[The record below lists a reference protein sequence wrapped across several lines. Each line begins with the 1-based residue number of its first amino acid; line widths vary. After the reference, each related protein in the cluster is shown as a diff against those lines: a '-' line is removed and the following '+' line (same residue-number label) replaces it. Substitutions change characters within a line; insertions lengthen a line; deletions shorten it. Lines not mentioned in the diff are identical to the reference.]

1 MSFSVSS
8 HYQSKLDSTN
18 PSSLVLEFTF
28 AGSDMSDKVF
38 RYATISRD
46 ATDVVGKSYKVT
58 LENATQ
64 TFNSMITDKTQFF
77 KDGIF
82 NYGFSTESATNDT
95 LQMFGGVLTKTTFAN
110 NRVDLLFQDKLARLK
125 DKTIGT
131 KKNPVSF
138 VNTNVY
144 PSDLAWW
151 VVTSFG
157 DLSAVKSTSNP
168 DIVFTQW
175 EEFHNIFVD
184 NSIFVRAEF
193 KGEDVIEALQEIQ
206 RLTDS
211 VIYAEGDNKLYFNRW
226 TGAGSD
232 SFTVTDSLL
241 QAEKKL
247 KMTIDATE
255 ITNSVKVLAG
265 YNPSS
270 DTWAHEI
277 SIQNTDSINSYGR
290 HEVVYDETKVWY
302 ANSLGA
308 NNLAERIAFR
318 KSEPNIEIDP
328 IIPFTAP
335 NIQLGDEVILTTDAY
350 SLNNRAFSLQSY
362 KKNVTKKTITLE
374 LTEGFNRGGSRLHGF
389 ILDDVYWGLLDNPYN
404 PLT

>member
-28 AGSDMSDKVF
+28 AGSDMSGEVF
-38 RYATISRD
+38 KYATISRD

-58 LENATQ
+58 MENATQ
-64 TFNSMITDKTQFF
+64 TFNSIITDKTQFF

-110 NRVDLLFQDKLARLK
+110 NRVDLIFQDKLARLK

-131 KKNPVSF
+131 KKNPVTF

-144 PSDLAWW
+144 PSELAWW

-157 DLSAVKSTSNP
+157 GLDGVRSSSNV
-168 DIVFTQW
+168 DIVFDQW
-175 EEFHNIFVD
+175 EEFHTIFVD
-184 NSIFVRAEF
+184 NSIFVNAQFE
-193 KGEDVIEALQEIQ
+193 GEDVIEALQVIQ

-211 VIYAEGDNKLYFNRW
+211 VIYAEGDNKVYFNRW

-232 SFTVTDSLL
+232 SFTVTDSFM
-241 QAEKKL
+241 QSAKKL
-247 KMTIDATE
+247 KMTIKGTE
-255 ITNSVKVLAG
+255 LTNTVKVLAG
-265 YNPSS
+265 FNPTSE
-270 DTWAHEI
+270 TWASEI
-277 SIQNTDSINSYGR
+277 TLQNTDSVNSYGA
-290 HEVVYDETKVWY
+290 HEIVYDETIVWY
-302 ANSLGA
+302 TNSVGA
-308 NNLAERIAFR
+308 VNLAERIAFR

-328 IIPFTAP
+328 IIPFIAP
-335 NIQLGDEVILTTDAY
+335 NIQLGDEVIVTTDAY
-350 SLNNRAFSLQSY
+350 SFDNRAFSLQSY
-362 KKNVTKKTITLE
+362 KKDVEKKSITLN

-389 ILDDVYWGLLDNPYN
+389 ILDDSHWGLLDFPYN